1 VSNEMA
7 GWEGNSFKG
16 GLPKKCNSGLLFCT
30 FTDGLQNF
38 FDPKYPFIKGCGRF
52 RGGVR
57 TALLGMTPLNL
68 NPYLSRQRLIFVV
81 LTIGTQ
87 CSKNISNEIFLMG
100 F

>member
-1 VSNEMA
+1 MKWTSQER
-7 GWEGNSFKG
+7 NSFKG

-30 FTDGLQNF
+30 FTDGLQNSF
-38 FDPKYPFIKGCGRF
+38 SPQCLFIKGCGRF

-68 NPYLSRQRLIFVV
+68 NPYFSRQRLIFVV

-87 CSKNISNEIFLMG
+87 CSKNISNKIFLMG